1 MKVEE
6 IREMDDAGINAAI
19 EAAEKEVMV
28 LRMKNTIGDNDNP
41 LLIRD
46 RKRDVARMKTVLKER
61 ELKIRIR

>member
-6 IREMDDAGINAAI
+6 IREMDVASIIKGIDDT
-19 EAAEKEVMV
+19 EKEVMT
-28 LRMKNTIGDNDNP
+28 LRMKGTIGSNDNP

-61 ELKIRIR
+61 ELKLR

>member
-6 IREMDDAGINAAI
+6 IREMDDASILKGIDD
-19 EAAEKEVMV
+19 AEKEVMT
-28 LRMKNTIGDNDNP
+28 LRMKSTVGTNDNP

-61 ELKIRIR
+61 ELKVR